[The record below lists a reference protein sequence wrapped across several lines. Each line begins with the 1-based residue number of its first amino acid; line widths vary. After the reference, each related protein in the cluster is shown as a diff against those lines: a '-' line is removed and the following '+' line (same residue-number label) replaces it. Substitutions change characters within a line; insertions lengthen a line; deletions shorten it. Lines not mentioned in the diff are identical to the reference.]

1 MNIKLEIDYLI
12 LENINLSSRERRQ
25 LQAVIETQLLHL
37 LTINGLPA
45 NMQSENTIPKLN
57 IDLNLTPTNNT
68 LQIGQQLAQVIYER
82 ISSSGDR

>member
-12 LENINLSSRERRQ
+12 LDNINLSSRERRQ

-45 NMQSENTIPKLN
+45 NMQSGSTIPKLN
-57 IDLNLTPTNNT
+57 IDLNITSTDNT
-68 LQIGQQLAQVIYER
+68 LNMGQQLAQVIYER